1 MLAKL
6 DFQSLVEQTVTSK
19 RMPRAMDLYLGF
31 PRLNPLRFI
40 ARDPILTGG
49 CFSTACLA
57 HFLLESVSGSGLKSK
72 N

>member
-1 MLAKL
+1 MLEKL

-19 RMPRAMDLYLGF
+19 RMPRAMGIYIGF

-49 CFSTACLA
+49 VFRPLASLIFCLKA
-57 HFLLESVSGSGLKSK
+57 
-72 N
+72 